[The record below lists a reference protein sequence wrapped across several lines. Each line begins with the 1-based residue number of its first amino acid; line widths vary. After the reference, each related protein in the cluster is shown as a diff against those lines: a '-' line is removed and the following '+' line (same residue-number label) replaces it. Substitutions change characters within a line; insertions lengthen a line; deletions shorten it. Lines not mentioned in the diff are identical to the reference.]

1 MNIPLVLRT
10 LGNLIILLSSIL
22 LIPFGVSLFYGTK
35 EEIWAFV
42 VSIIAS
48 GIIGLALKFS
58 LKPRN
63 EDINIREGLAIV
75 TFWWVS
81 CAIFGA
87 LPYWLSGACDNF
99 CDSYF
104 ESMSG
109 LTTTGATIFS
119 DIEAL
124 PHGIL
129 FWRSMTQ
136 WLGGM
141 GIVVFF
147 VAVLP
152 NIGVG
157 GHKLFSAEAPDLT
170 TDKIKPR
177 IAQTAKILWI
187 IYLSLTAIV
196 IPLFWFGGM
205 GIFDAVCHAFTTIAT
220 GGFSTKNQS
229 IAAFDSLFIEIVV
242 MVFIFISASNYILHY
257 QVVTGR
263 IRKVFVNSELRCF
276 VGLIL
281 CAICLVT
288 LALFFFES
296 SEYNGGVKDSKYESI
311 GGSLR
316 YAAFQAVS
324 ITTSTGYCNAD
335 FDIWPNFC
343 RFFLVLLMFIGG
355 CAGSTA
361 GGMKVA
367 RIMLLFKTSVR
378 EMVHLLRPRAI
389 MHVKLSG
396 KPVSEDIITNTLG
409 FIVIHLGLFGIFSLI
424 LTVFGTEVIT
434 SFSAVASM
442 MNNIGP
448 ALADVGATRNYSEI
462 AYPCKWVLIFCMLLG
477 RLEIYTVILI
487 FLPLTWKK

>member
-10 LGNLIILLSSIL
+10 LGNLFLLLSGIL
-22 LIPFGVSLFYGTK
+22 FIPFGVSLFYGTK

-42 VSIIAS
+42 ITIIAS
-48 GIIGLALKFS
+48 GITGLALKFS
-58 LKPRN
+58 LKPKN
-63 EDINIREGLAIV
+63 EDITIREGLAIV
-75 TFWWVS
+75 AFWWMF
-81 CAIFGA
+81 CALFGA
-87 LPYWLSGACDNF
+87 LPYWLSGVCNNF

-109 LTTTGATIFS
+109 LTTTGASIFN

-141 GIVVFF
+141 GIVVFL
-147 VAVLP
+147 VAILP
-152 NIGVG
+152 TIGTG
-157 GHKLFSAEAPDLT
+157 GHKLFSAESPDLT
-170 TDKIKPR
+170 TDRIKPR

-205 GIFDAVCHAFTTIAT
+205 EPFDAVCHAFTTVST

-229 IAAFDSLFIEIVV
+229 IADFNSLFIEIVV
-242 MVFIFISASNYILHY
+242 MVFIFISACNFILYY
-257 QVVTGR
+257 QLITGR
-263 IRKVFVNSELRCF
+263 IRKVLANSELRFF
-276 VGLIL
+276 VSLLL

-288 LALFFFES
+288 LALFFFDS
-296 SEYNGGVKDSKYESI
+296 TFYNGGVKDHKFDSI

-316 YAAFQAVS
+316 YAAFQTVS
-324 ITTSTGYCNAD
+324 IMTSAGFCNAD
-335 FDIWPNFC
+335 FDLWPNFC
-343 RFFLVLLMFIGG
+343 RVFLVLLMLIGG

-367 RIMLLFKTSVR
+367 RIMLLCKSSVR
-378 EMVHLLRPRAI
+378 EMVHVLRPRAI

-396 KPVSEDIITNTLG
+396 RPVSEDIITNTLG
-409 FIVIHLGLFGIFSLI
+409 FIVIHLGLFGVFSLI
-424 LTVFGTEVIT
+424 LTVFGTELIT

-448 ALADVGATRNYSEI
+448 ALADAGATRNYSEI
-462 AYPCKWVLIFCMLLG
+462 AYPCKWVLIFAMLIG

>member
-10 LGNLIILLSSIL
+10 LGNFLTLLSCIL
-22 LIPFGVSLFYGTK
+22 FIPFGVSLFYGTK

-42 VSIIAS
+42 ISIIAS
-48 GIIGLALKFS
+48 GIIGLTLKFS
-58 LKPRN
+58 LKSWN
-63 EDINIREGLAIV
+63 EDITIREGLAIV
-75 TFWWVS
+75 TFWWMS
-81 CAIFGA
+81 CAFFGA
-87 LPYWLSGACDNF
+87 LPYWLSGVCDSF

-109 LTTTGATIFS
+109 LTTTGASIFS

-124 PHGIL
+124 PDGIL

-152 NIGVG
+152 NIGTG
-157 GHKLFSAEAPDLT
+157 GHKLFSAEAPDIT
-170 TDKIKPR
+170 MDKIKPR

-205 GIFDAVCHAFTTIAT
+205 EIFDAVCHAFSTIST

-242 MVFIFISASNYILHY
+242 IVFMFMSACNFTLYY
-257 QVVTGR
+257 QLVTGR
-263 IRKVFVNSELRCF
+263 IRNVFVNSELRF
-276 VGLIL
+276 FAGLIF

-296 SEYNGGVKDSKYESI
+296 SAYNGGFKDSKYEVI
-311 GGSLR
+311 GGALR

-324 ITTSTGYCNAD
+324 ITTSTGFCNAD

-367 RIMLLFKTSVR
+367 RIMLLFKSRIR
-378 EMVHLLRPRAI
+378 EMVHLIRPRAI

-409 FIVIHLGLFGIFSLI
+409 FIVIYLGLFGIFSLI
-424 LTVFGTEVIT
+424 LTLFGTELIT

-442 MNNIGP
+442 MGNVGP
-448 ALADVGATRNYSEI
+448 GLVDVGAVKNYSEI
-462 AYPCKWVLIFCMLLG
+462 AYPCKWVLAFCMLVG

-487 FLPLTWKK
+487 FVPLTWKK

>member
-10 LGNLIILLSSIL
+10 LGNLFLLLSGIL
-22 LIPFGVSLFYGTK
+22 FIPFGVSLFYGTK

-42 VSIIAS
+42 ISIVVS
-48 GIIGLALKFS
+48 GITGLALKFS
-58 LKPRN
+58 LKPKN
-63 EDINIREGLAIV
+63 EDITIREGLAIV
-75 TFWWVS
+75 AFWWMF
-81 CAIFGA
+81 CALFGA
-87 LPYWLSGACDNF
+87 LPYWLSGVCNNF

-109 LTTTGATIFS
+109 LTTTGASIFN

-141 GIVVFF
+141 GIVVFL
-147 VAVLP
+147 VAILP
-152 NIGVG
+152 TIGTG
-157 GHKLFSAEAPDLT
+157 GHKLFSAESPDLT
-170 TDKIKPR
+170 TDRIKPR

-205 GIFDAVCHAFTTIAT
+205 EPFDAVCHAFTTVST

-229 IAAFDSLFIEIVV
+229 IADFNSLFIEIVV
-242 MVFIFISASNYILHY
+242 MVFIFISACNFILYY
-257 QVVTGR
+257 QLITGR
-263 IRKVFVNSELRCF
+263 IRKVLANSELRFF
-276 VGLIL
+276 VSLLL

-288 LALFFFES
+288 LALFFFDS
-296 SEYNGGVKDSKYESI
+296 TSYNGGVKDHKFDSI

-316 YAAFQAVS
+316 YAAFQTVS
-324 ITTSTGYCNAD
+324 IMTSAGFCNAD
-335 FDIWPNFC
+335 FDLWPNFC
-343 RFFLVLLMFIGG
+343 RVFLVLLMLIGG

-367 RIMLLFKTSVR
+367 RIMLLCKSSVR

-396 KPVSEDIITNTLG
+396 RPVSEDIITNTLG
-409 FIVIHLGLFGIFSLI
+409 FIVIHLGLFGVFSLI
-424 LTVFGTEVIT
+424 LTIFGTELIT
-434 SFSAVASM
+434 SVSAIASM
-442 MNNIGP
+442 MSNVGP
-448 ALADVGATRNYSEI
+448 ALADAGATQNYSGI
-462 AYPCKWVLIFCMLLG
+462 AYPCKWVLIFAMLVG

>member
-10 LGNLIILLSSIL
+10 LGNLFLLLSGIL
-22 LIPFGVSLFYGTK
+22 FIPFGVSLFYGTK
-35 EEIWAFV
+35 EEIWAFAIT
-42 VSIIAS
+42 IIAS
-48 GIIGLALKFS
+48 GITGLALKFS
-58 LKPRN
+58 LKPKN
-63 EDINIREGLAIV
+63 EDITIREGLAIV
-75 TFWWVS
+75 AFWWMF
-81 CAIFGA
+81 CALFGA
-87 LPYWLSGACDNF
+87 LPYWLSGVCDNF

-109 LTTTGATIFS
+109 LTTTGASIFN

-141 GIVVFF
+141 GIVVFL
-147 VAVLP
+147 VAILP
-152 NIGVG
+152 TIGAG

-170 TDKIKPR
+170 TDRIKPR
-177 IAQTAKILWI
+177 IAQTAKILWL
-187 IYLSLTAIV
+187 IYLSLTAIL
-196 IPLFWFGGM
+196 IPLYWFGGM
-205 GIFDAVCHAFTTIAT
+205 EFFDAVCHAFTTVST

-229 IAAFDSLFIEIVV
+229 IADFNSLFIEIVV
-242 MVFIFISASNYILHY
+242 MVFVFISACNFILYY
-257 QVVTGR
+257 QLVTGK
-263 IRKVFVNSELRCF
+263 IRKVLVNSELRFF
-276 VGLIL
+276 VSLLL

-288 LALFFFES
+288 LALFFFDS
-296 SEYNGGVKDSKYESI
+296 SEYNGGVKDHAYESV
-311 GGSLR
+311 GGALR

-324 ITTSTGYCNAD
+324 IITSAGFCNAD
-335 FDIWPNFC
+335 FDLWPNFC
-343 RFFLVLLMFIGG
+343 RVFLVLLMFIGG

-367 RIMLLFKTSVR
+367 RIMLLCKSSVR

-396 KPVSEDIITNTLG
+396 RPVSEDIITNTLG
-409 FIVIHLGLFGIFSLI
+409 FIVIHLGLFGVFSLI
-424 LTVFGTEVIT
+424 LTVFGTELIT

-448 ALADVGATRNYSEI
+448 ALADAGATRNYSEI
-462 AYPCKWVLIFCMLLG
+462 AYPCKWVLIFAMLVG